1 MAGADS
7 LCTLPASDDGTCSV
21 ASSKR
26 AYYQSAIARDVIQED
41 EDNPACERFK
51 LKTLEEHRFATR
63 FQEKRV
69 TPKTW
74 RSALREAH
82 ILIQSGERVNLV
94 DALYLL
100 LEIIWLDPRGCNL
113 ASMYL
118 DTGSIYLEFNHLTE
132 AVKSYRNCVR
142 LDPSNW
148 KARYNLGIA
157 SARSQDFVEAIRQLK
172 LALKTCPADIAVE
185 IVSIFEEIDRI
196 QCSKNLRAF
205 NATKPARAFT
215 NQYLE
220 SVHFAAGTCRKSE
233 VSSALALQEDHTLSH
248 RNGLPLGSNTPQL
261 MDVSREWQGP
271 MASLLHRLYGFSRC
285 RHTSVQEELRR
296 LDPTRSGGLSL
307 QALSEVAARITGTPL
322 RATELKALDFML
334 GNEGSIIFHFLT
346 PNTDSV
352 HVLDEMLSLGAYHAL
367 LELKLHQKRA
377 QRSVTSRTG
386 GLWRWFDITMAKWI
400 KQVLPQQEHAASAL
414 IESLSVHG
422 WVTPMD
428 FAWQWKRMP
437 EPDDLPML
445 KLADRGTFI
454 YECHRVRSCIQEEA
468 RCTLQMFARRTL
480 IQIKRGKNTILATE
494 TLLDQQ
500 IAREVLRCL
509 DDMVDDLMMSSRQQ
523 QCSYEDAVAWQDI
536 PVRSE
541 QRQKVISAVSVV
553 QTAVRTK
560 DSA

>member
-1 MAGADS
+1 
-7 LCTLPASDDGTCSV
+7 
-21 ASSKR
+21 
-26 AYYQSAIARDVIQED
+26 
-41 EDNPACERFK
+41 
-51 LKTLEEHRFATR
+51 
-63 FQEKRV
+63 
-69 TPKTW
+69 
-74 RSALREAH
+74 
-82 ILIQSGERVNLV
+82 
-94 DALYLL
+94 
-100 LEIIWLDPRGCNL
+100 
-113 ASMYL
+113 MYL

-334 GNEGSIIFHFLT
+334 GNEGYVSRQRSRGRAPVTLGLIVSLSCRSIIFHFLT

-480 IQIKRGKNTILATE
+480 IQIKRGKNTMLRGTRPVESNSKSMPEFHLSEDVYARLATE